1 MLLLSCSVCA
11 LHPQVMWYTTCLHP
25 QVMWHTTSC
34 GTLHTCI
41 IVLTR
46 QGREGTLH
54 HSHSLN
60 SALSLL
66 PLHTYMHSC
75 THAHAHMYV
84 HVHLCMY
91 THTHTHSSRYSWL
104 PDCHYPP
111 PPSPSLQEPLAAS
124 CHSSGLRATDS
135 TRGGP
140 PAALL
145 LLQPHPGRPAHLG
158 PASHADEE
166 AAPGGA
172 PRGPVLRGGDRHRG
186 VHR

>member
-1 MLLLSCSVCA
+1 MCVVREGLASAGMTMLLLSCSVCA

-91 THTHTHSSRYSWL
+91 THTHTQ
-104 PDCHYPP
+104 
-111 PPSPSLQEPLAAS
+111 LQVLLAAS

-172 PRGPVLRGGDRHRG
+172 TRGPVLRGGDRHRG